1 MTLKELLIDR
11 LPQNL
16 AGPNGNITIYTI
28 AAAIGYRPQSVAEW
42 FRKDQITI
50 PCIEL
55 LMKIEGHCLTLADFG
70 PFCPDLRSVLD
81 MQNAESQ
88 GPGDEY

>member
-1 MTLKELLIDR
+1 MTLKELLIER

-16 AGPNGNITIYTI
+16 VGPNGGITIYTI
-28 AAAIGYRPQSVAEW
+28 GAAIGYRPQSVAEW

-55 LMKIEGHCLTLADFG
+55 LMKIRGHRLTVADFG
-70 PFCPDLRSVLD
+70 PFCPGLKSVLD
-81 MQNAESQ
+81 MQDAE
-88 GPGDEY
+88 GPGQANEY